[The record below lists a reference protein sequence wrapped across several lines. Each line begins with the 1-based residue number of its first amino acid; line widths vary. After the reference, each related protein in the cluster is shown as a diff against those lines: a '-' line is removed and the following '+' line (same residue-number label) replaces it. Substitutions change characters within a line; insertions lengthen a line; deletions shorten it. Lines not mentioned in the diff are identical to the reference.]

1 MENNYVE
8 MTREHQQELQQRL
21 DFLINVKREEI
32 KKAIAEAREQGD
44 LSENADYSAARED
57 QSNNEHEIEEIQK
70 QLKFARIV
78 DKIFIKVLYVDLKKE
93 YEFEICGNES
103 KPFEHKIS
111 SDSPLAVACKNHHKG
126 ETFKFVTD
134 AGKEMTVKLLEK
146 K

>member
-1 MENNYVE
+1 MDNNYVE

-70 QLKFARIV
+70 SR
-78 DKIFIKVLYVDLKKE
+78 
-93 YEFEICGNES
+93 
-103 KPFEHKIS
+103 
-111 SDSPLAVACKNHHKG
+111 
-126 ETFKFVTD
+126 
-134 AGKEMTVKLLEK
+134 
-146 K
+146 